1 VGGKDGDDRSKKVK
15 IPHTSACVKGIAEQ
29 TITWTEDDDFGY
41 LVGDV
46 VPDLEDAELLQP
58 RRLYEREGRMQEYRE
73 MVERLKAE
81 RVQRL
86 EEFPEL
92 SPEILKAAG

>member
-1 VGGKDGDDRSKKVK
+1 
-15 IPHTSACVKGIAEQ
+15 VKGIAEQ

-41 LVGDV
+41 LVADV
-46 VPDLEDAELLQP
+46 VPDLEDVELLQP
-58 RRLYEREGRMQEYRE
+58 PRLYEREGRMQEYRE
-73 MVERLKAE
+73 MVERLKTE

-92 SPEILKAAG
+92 TSEIVKAAG